1 MPCAVEAFS
10 AISPGVLEAAQLA
23 QAPSRTRKQPADTFT
38 SSDTYTL
45 TPPPPPPP
53 PLRHTSEP
61 PATGKLTTEMGP
73 PRTRRALSVM
83 PSRFQEGSMNDRTS
97 AAPPVHFLE
106 PGEREALELPAM
118 RSHPRPVSD
127 DWADKQ
133 VKKGRLLGQV
143 WDGVRGRLGLKRE
156 PDDEKGSRKRERSR
170 KGDRDEN
177 RRDRSSASD
186 RSRHRDR
193 SRGRERKSDDRTKG
207 DQEEAQKEAQ
217 KDEMPTREEILA
229 NYHHLV
235 NSGFFTSHAIQST
248 RQPPPGS
255 ASSSAQDGASSASS
269 VSRAPPRSYTP
280 QPPPPPRAHTPATR
294 PKSSSA
300 KHHPTPKQRS
310 SHEQPQS
317 ATYDELVAS
326 GFFSPPT
333 ARRARKP
340 SPSPAAPAPVVGSTR
355 SSRDFLQPPTPRWS
369 SRAGTPSA
377 SRAQSPMP
385 SPASASSR
393 GTKRAATDNASDDE
407 DNDDTAND
415 PPTPKK
421 RLRKSPSRDM
431 AIPKLRN
438 VASRRALLPRRSVSG
453 PHSSSREYNK
463 LARRVL
469 GRLPG
474 GNARGSNDT
483 PDRRGSPA
491 ARRCASGESKAP
503 LQESYYTR
511 VLRPRRSAAETL
523 CVVPNANRG
532 IPKVPVIP
540 EKFVTCE
547 DRENGAPYLALH
559 L

>member
-1 MPCAVEAFS
+1 
-10 AISPGVLEAAQLA
+10 
-23 QAPSRTRKQPADTFT
+23 
-38 SSDTYTL
+38 
-45 TPPPPPPP
+45 
-53 PLRHTSEP
+53 
-61 PATGKLTTEMGP
+61 MGP
-73 PRTRRALSVM
+73 PRTRRAHSVN
-83 PSRFQEGSMNDRTS
+83 PSRFHEGSMNDRTS
-97 AAPPVHFLE
+97 ATPPVHFLE
-106 PGEREALELPAM
+106 PDEREALEHPAL

-156 PDDEKGSRKRERSR
+156 PDEDKSSRKREQSR
-170 KGDRDEN
+170 KGDKDEN
-177 RRDRSSASD
+177 RRDRSRGRD
-186 RSRHRDR
+186 RSRLRDM
-193 SRGRERKSDDRTKG
+193 SRGRERKDDDRTKG
-207 DQEEAQKEAQ
+207 DREDKPRAGRQKEEVQ
-217 KDEMPTREEILA
+217 RDEMPTREEILA

-255 ASSSAQDGASSASS
+255 ASSSAQDGASSASN
-269 VSRAPPRSYTP
+269 VSRVPPPRSYTP
-280 QPPPPPRAHTPATR
+280 QPQPAPWAPTPSTR

-300 KHHPTPKQRS
+300 KTHATSKHRS
-310 SHEQPQS
+310 SDERSSCERSSRERSSHERFSQERFSHEQPQS
-317 ATYDELVAS
+317 ATYDQLVAS

-333 ARRARKP
+333 PQRAQKP
-340 SPSPAAPAPVVGSTR
+340 LPSLAAPAPVIRCTR
-355 SSRDFLQPPTPRWS
+355 SSRDFLRPPTPRW
-369 SRAGTPSA
+369 A
-377 SRAQSPMP
+377 SRASSPSPSRAPSPVP
-385 SPASASSR
+385 SPASTSSR
-393 GTKRAATDNASDDE
+393 GTKRAAVGTVSDDE
-407 DNDDTAND
+407 DDNDPAND

-421 RLRKSPSRDM
+421 RLRKSPPRDM
-431 AIPKLRN
+431 AVPKLRN

-474 GNARGSNDT
+474 GNARRSNET
-483 PDRRGSPA
+483 PDHRGSSA

-503 LQESYYTR
+503 LQESYYSR

-523 CVVPNANRG
+523 CVVPNADRG